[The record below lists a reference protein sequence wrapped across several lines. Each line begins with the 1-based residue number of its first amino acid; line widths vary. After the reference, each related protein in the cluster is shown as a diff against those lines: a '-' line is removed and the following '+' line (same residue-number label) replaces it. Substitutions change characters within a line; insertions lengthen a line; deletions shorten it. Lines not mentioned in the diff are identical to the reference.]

1 MVLEWRKVNRIDFG
15 MVDKVFIVVFFIVR
29 EVERKGVFYFEINFI
44 VVEIGFVYIF
54 VMVVK
59 NG

>member
-29 EVERKGVFYFEINFI
+29 EVEGKGVFYFEINFI

>member
-29 EVERKGVFYFEINFI
+29 EVERKGVFYFEIKFI